1 MVIVS
6 DTTTLGNL
14 FMIQK
19 LWILEKLYGNVIIP
33 EAVLY
38 ELEKLKLNKLNISQ
52 ITDSTWI
59 KIRPVMNESLVA
71 ILSESLDRG
80 ESEAIV
86 LAQELRADLLI
97 IDEIKG
103 RNYAKKLNIRIIGLV
118 GILVQAKIEGILEN
132 VGEILDELK
141 HKAGFWISQEL
152 YDKAIVMSNEK
163 LL

>member
-1 MVIVS
+1 
-6 DTTTLGNL
+6 
-14 FMIQK
+14 MIQK

>member
-6 DTTTLGNL
+6 DTTTLSNL

-59 KIRPVMNESLVA
+59 KIQPVMNESLVA

>member
-1 MVIVS
+1 
-6 DTTTLGNL
+6 
-14 FMIQK
+14 MIQK

-59 KIRPVMNESLVA
+59 KIQPVMNESLVA